1 MDKQILVQRMM
12 ELRSQLADISRRLE
26 DMDSIFDDGVT
37 DEAVKKYA
45 DELKHIMAER
55 EPILKEIRSL
65 LLLVY
70 EKAPGIGD
78 GGAMVN

>member
-12 ELRSQLADISRRLE
+12 ELRTQLADISRRLE

-45 DELKHIMAER
+45 EELKRIMAER

-65 LLLVY
+65 LLLVD